1 MLDGATLTN
10 GLLGGIALLLLI
22 VVVQIGRL
30 AGRLARIERGLSK
43 EKEEH
48 EAEGSPLLEPSA
60 KPEEATGM
68 GMFERFLED
77 RPAFRE
83 LPKAEQAAAYRK
95 WRRERG
101 LNWQS
106 R

>member
-22 VVVQIGRL
+22 AVVQLGRL

-43 EKEEH
+43 EREEH
-48 EAEGSPLLEPSA
+48 GAETSPLLESSTQ
-60 KPEEATGM
+60 PEEAFGM

-77 RPAFRE
+77 RPACRE
-83 LPKAEQAAAYRK
+83 MSKAEQAAAYRK